1 MLRSFNISID
11 NEIFDAQQRLKGR
24 PSVLT
29 GGNSSTSKEQETV
42 SVVTHV
48 SSEPD
53 APSEQDITESEGSFA
68 GSFVSKDS
76 KISARKLSVR
86 QSHNN
91 QFELV

>member
-11 NEIFDAQQRLKGR
+11 NEIYDEQVRLKGR
-24 PSVLT
+24 PSVLN
-29 GGNSSTSKEQETV
+29 GGNSTNKEQETV

-53 APSEQDITESEGSFA
+53 APSEQEITESEGSFA

-86 QSHNN
+86 QSHN